1 MRRGFS
7 WLLGLVVLAFATP
20 SVGEDENLSRR
31 CLTKHPTRSEAERL
45 DASRRDFKAQRQEEG
60 VEVERIAGSVTVPVY
75 FHVINRGSGI
85 VNGDVPDWQIRHQ
98 IRVLSDSY
106 GAATGGADTPF
117 RFKLVAVDHTTNAG
131 WYTMG
136 YGSAEERAAKQALR
150 QGGANAL
157 NIYAANPGGG
167 ILGWA
172 TFPWN
177 YASKPNQDGVV
188 ILYSSLPGG
197 SAVPYDEGDTATHEV
212 GHWLGLYHTFQGGCT
227 RKNDY
232 VSDTPAERSPA
243 YGCPVG
249 RNSCIGKRFRGLDP
263 IENFMDYTDD
273 ACMFDFSS
281 AQSSRADGLH
291 QQYRTP

>member
-1 MRRGFS
+1 M
-7 WLLGLVVLAFATP
+7 
-20 SVGEDENLSRR
+20 SRR

-117 RFKLVAVDHTTNAG
+117 RFKLVAVDRTTNAG

-177 YASKPNQDGVV
+177 YANDPKQDGVV

-197 SAVPYDEGDTATHEV
+197 SAVPYHEGDGDPRGWPLAWPLPYLPGRLHAKQRLRGRYPCGEV
-212 GHWLGLYHTFQGGCT
+212 SGVRLPRGT
-227 RKNDY
+227 RL
-232 VSDTPAERSPA
+232 V
-243 YGCPVG
+243 
-249 RNSCIGKRFRGLDP
+249 
-263 IENFMDYTDD
+263 
-273 ACMFDFSS
+273 
-281 AQSSRADGLH
+281 
-291 QQYRTP
+291 